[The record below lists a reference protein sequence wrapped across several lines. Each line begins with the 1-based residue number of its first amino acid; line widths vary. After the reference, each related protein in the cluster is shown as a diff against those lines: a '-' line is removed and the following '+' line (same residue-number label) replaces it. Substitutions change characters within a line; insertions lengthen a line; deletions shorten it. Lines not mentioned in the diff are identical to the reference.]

1 MKDSTL
7 KIELNNLK
15 FIDGDFLKSEN
26 WIENIYEHDEFTRKS
41 ELITFECNGVEVIVS
56 FDLSVSGRVEHDPGD
71 YWTPPYTDVDIT
83 DVDVSVNQ
91 LFIDDN
97 EFELTKEIKSTLE
110 QEIKKYL

>member
-15 FIDGDFLKSEN
+15 FIDGDFLKSED
-26 WIENIYEHDEFTRKS
+26 WMENIYESGDFTRKA
-41 ELITFECNGVEVIVS
+41 EFITFECSGCEVIIN

-83 DVDVSVNQ
+83 YVDVSVNQ

-97 EFELTKEIKSTLE
+97 EFELTKEIKSNLE